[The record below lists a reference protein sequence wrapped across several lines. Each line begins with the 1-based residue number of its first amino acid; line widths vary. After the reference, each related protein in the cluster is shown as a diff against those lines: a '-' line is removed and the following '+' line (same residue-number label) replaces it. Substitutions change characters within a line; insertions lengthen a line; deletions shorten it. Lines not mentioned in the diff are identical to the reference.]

1 MIVDE
6 SRSEHMSA
14 FEKYSKV
21 DPTGSKLGMYA
32 ETYMYSDP
40 NSSMIKQGMLLE
52 HIIKQYLYA
61 KGLYNRIPAKNGK
74 RYVDLDD
81 MLSFLKDELNEIN
94 PRMYSFCDD
103 IRLNRN
109 RAVHEF
115 YDDDNAPVHSLPIL
129 ESLYRHILDY
139 YEKNRNHTNFVFG
152 SGYVYFH
159 MPLDSPFMKEPEAY
173 YGPSDNPAVDAFE
186 LAFKS
191 VFAEGKKTTK
201 DYEWIHTLVDWAYSK
216 GLANGELV
224 EKVKQREEGQEF
236 SFKEHL
242 KGMVHALLS
251 NQTNWGRN
259 IAPNLERIDAIFH
272 DYDDV
277 EFLKKPE
284 NGEYFEKEL
293 RRIKCGNRQI
303 ARQMQE
309 LKNNISVLES
319 IVDEYGSLDA
329 FVNEQGLSKA
339 IKELASGRYKLK
351 NMGEALVSEYLRNVG
366 FNEVK
371 PDVHM
376 KRFFGND
383 RMGNGTHVPATE
395 KEVIDIC
402 SDIERRTGL
411 SLVLI
416 DEAIWNFCR
425 DSEFQVCGKNP
436 RCTHCPIS
444 EYCKQG

>member
-1 MIVDE
+1 MIVDG
-6 SRSEHMSA
+6 SSSEHVSA
-14 FEKYSKV
+14 FKKYSKV
-21 DPTGSKLGMYA
+21 DPIGSKLGMYA
-32 ETYMYSDP
+32 EKYMYSDP

-61 KGLYNRIPAKNGK
+61 KGLYDCVPAKNGK

-81 MLSFLKDELNEIN
+81 MLSFLEDELNEIN
-94 PRMYSFCDD
+94 PRMYSFCND
-103 IRLNRN
+103 IRQNRN

-115 YDDDNAPVHSLPIL
+115 YDDDNAPVHSLLIL

-139 YEKNRNHTNFVFG
+139 FEKNRNYTNFVFG

-159 MPLDSPFMKEPEAY
+159 MPLDSLFMKEPEAY

-186 LAFKS
+186 LAFKGA
-191 VFAEGKKTTK
+191 FAEGKKTAK

-224 EKVKQREEGQEF
+224 EKVKQREEGIEF

-242 KGMVHALLS
+242 RGMIYSLLS

-259 IAPNLERIDAIFH
+259 IAPNLPLIDNIFH
-272 DYDDV
+272 DYDV
-277 EFLKKPE
+277 EFLKSE
-284 NGEYFEKEL
+284 DGGYFESAL

-303 ARQMQE
+303 ARQMRD
-309 LKNNISVLES
+309 LKYNISVLER

-351 NMGEALVSEYLRNVG
+351 NMGKALVSEYLRNVG
-366 FNEVK
+366 FNAVK
-371 PDVHM
+371 PDKHM

-383 RMGNGTHVPATE
+383 RMGKGTHVPATE
-395 KEVIDIC
+395 KEVFDSC
-402 SDIERRTGL
+402 NDIERKTGL

-425 DSEFQVCGKNP
+425 DSKFQVCGKNP
-436 RCTHCPIS
+436 RCTHCPIN
-444 EYCKQG
+444 EYCNRE